1 MSKRLKTTQTLER
14 FLSRVN
20 HHMSPQISFT
30 FEIAGWAN
38 WTGKWHVSTVFH
50 NMDLKVATV
59 QALVVAVWTNIHL
72 ASSPRLSG
80 VYCDR
85 LESWLSLRVVREC
98 ACLNHCIH
106 LWNNILLTTE
116 AQFNFASIQSLIQ
129 RLLAQA
135 SLIKLKPSKEIFFFP
150 ISLFI
155 SYFKKFSPLL
165 RDFEHSQWLRRG
177 SIPPVSQQQW
187 KQNYDE
193 RLVGVMFFFF
203 ILA

>member
-85 LESWLSLRVVREC
+85 LDSWLSLRVVREC

-135 SLIKLKPSKEIFFFP
+135 SLIKLKPSKENFFFQYH
-150 ISLFI
+150 SLFYILKNLVLYYGI
-155 SYFKKFSPLL
+155 S
-165 RDFEHSQWLRRG
+165 
-177 SIPPVSQQQW
+177 SIRNGYAEGQYHLSLNNNES
-187 KQNYDE
+187 KIMMKD
-193 RLVGVMFFFF
+193 
-203 ILA
+203 